1 MKGFPN
7 QISNI
12 QKLAD
17 GLQVLKDLSAA
28 NRVADDKSLG
38 EALLRAGVVS
48 PGRSGEDVSS
58 YLNRMSGLAPSN
70 QSHRTAAR
78 GVKEFFARTGLAT
91 RTGDSFAMTALG
103 NAILDSRLNS
113 RDDEFAQNWKRAML
127 SAVAEDERGTSHP
140 YLIMLRL
147 LQARPGTP
155 RAFCALA
162 LEAGDDSDSEF
173 ERILGL
179 RDLDDENAVRTSIGA
194 TKSNWDNAKKILPSI
209 AEQIGDVAKSG
220 NRLFYVGDSA
230 AVDSPDPDRH
240 RLEKPR
246 WGRARPTSAESIA
259 AWRRSDESDENDTQA
274 VVSDISQGIQLRAER
289 TERHNE
295 IVRMFARKVIRAT
308 AFWEDPIDCL
318 ALVSSTALLAEIKTL
333 DGSQSD
339 EMHQARNAAGQLLY
353 YAFFSMPEELTG
365 REVNVEKLAVFGSR
379 PSDEHID
386 WLMSLDIVPV
396 WVAGDG
402 FSTRADAAPRVSDYL
417 ELESS

>member
-12 QKLAD
+12 RKLAD

-28 NRVADDKSLG
+28 DQVADDQSLG

-48 PGRSGEDVSS
+48 PGRSGEGVSA
-58 YLNRMSGLAPSN
+58 YLSRMSGLAPSN

-78 GVKEFFARTGLAT
+78 GIKEFFARTGLAT
-91 RTGDSFAMTALG
+91 RTGDVFAMTALG
-103 NAILDSRLNS
+103 DAIVDSRLNPGGG
-113 RDDEFAQNWKRAML
+113 EFARNWKRAML
-127 SAVAEDERGTSHP
+127 NAVAEDERGISHP
-140 YLIMLRL
+140 YTIMLRL

-162 LEAGDDSDSEF
+162 LEAIDDSDSEF

-179 RDLDDENAVRTSIGA
+179 RDLDDEDAIRSSIGA

-220 NRLFYVGDSA
+220 SRLFYVGEHA
-230 AVDSPDPDRH
+230 AVDSPDPERH
-240 RLEKPR
+240 RLEGR
-246 WGRARPTSAESIA
+246 RRGRARPTSAESIA
-259 AWRRSDESDENDTQA
+259 AWRRADESDETYPQVA
-274 VVSDISQGIQLRAER
+274 ASSSGIRIRAER

-295 IVRMFARKVIRAT
+295 IVRMLARGIIGAT
-308 AFWEDPIDCL
+308 ALWEDPIDCL
-318 ALVSSTALLAEIKTL
+318 ALVALTALLAEVKTL

-339 EMHQARNAAGQLLY
+339 EMHQVRNAAGQLLY
-353 YAFFSMPEELTG
+353 YAFFSMPEELAG
-365 REVNVEKLAVFGSR
+365 REIEVEKLAVFESR
-379 PSDEHID
+379 PSDGHVD
-386 WLMSLDIVPV
+386 WLISLDIVPV

-402 FSTRADAAPRVSDYL
+402 FSTRADAASRLAGYI
-417 ELESS
+417 ELENA